1 MIRKILIPCKVR
13 KSKKL
18 KYRLMKR
25 KILRNARGINNVPI
39 AHGALVYVRMINA
52 SQKETC
58 RNS

>member
-1 MIRKILIPCKVR
+1 MKYSLKNSFLVTKI
-13 KSKKL
+13 
-18 KYRLMKR
+18 YFMKR